1 MTATS
6 IDRASETMA
15 EALRSGADTLDLH
28 GLGLR
33 QLPPWPAGLDG
44 LRRLDLSG
52 NRLRSLPSEV
62 WQQSGLEWLD
72 LGSNRLASL
81 DPGIGR
87 LTQLRRLDLSENRL
101 ASLPAELAACLHLQ
115 HLDLFDN
122 QFAEWPE
129 VLLELRELQSLDLAH
144 NLLGHLPPLEG
155 RLPALGELDLS
166 SNRLRSVD
174 ALIALVAISRL
185 QLDDNRIT
193 RIPAALDAL
202 PMLSHRGNP
211 LAAARP
217 EPPRPLRE
225 LVSGGFEADKRY
237 FEAPL
242 QRFEFALDLSG
253 RPALE
258 GSLDIYYKGFA
269 GAPVGLKLYD
279 GTSLDL
285 HRLSR
290 KTAIAL
296 AAPAGGGFLQFEPT
310 SEAATVA
317 ANCEFAQ
324 RTLDRVSGA
333 ALLTAADFAPG
344 HAGVLV
350 EERHGGEG
358 AAADEIT
365 TTRGR
370 VSVTKTSDFEGQFDS
385 FSDDDESD
393 KTPRGDNRRAPPS
406 APPRDFREFS
416 FGSEADASAT
426 PPAPPAE
433 PPTRSLPVAD
443 RSAAQAPSTP
453 PPADAE
459 AVDTAVFC
467 PPAVARSS
475 VFMVQV
481 FLYLPDK
488 IAAVETEA
496 RQADEAARLRGR
508 FSLPLDLPR
517 GTRVD
522 LHLEM
527 PGLTIAE
534 ADAVL
539 VWRGRQT
546 VAQFEVGVPADVQGE
561 KLVGS
566 LRIAVAGMPKSTLR
580 FQLALLATGAAQ
592 PDAAAREIDARSYRR
607 AFVSYSSK
615 DRGEVLR
622 RVQAFRI
629 AGMSVFQDILD
640 LEPGERWQK
649 ELYREIDNCDVFLL
663 FWSQAAADSEW
674 VGKEIEYALARKH
687 GDDDSPPAIQPVP
700 IEGPPIP
707 PPPKNLSA
715 LHFNDALLAQI
726 AVASSA
732 PKGSASQP

>member
-1 MTATS
+1 MSTTS
-6 IDRASETMA
+6 IDRARETMA

-28 GLGLR
+28 GLGLKE
-33 QLPPWPAGLDG
+33 LPPWPGGLDD
-44 LRRLDLSG
+44 LRGLDLSG
-52 NRLRSLPSEV
+52 NRLRSLPPEI
-62 WQQSGLEWLD
+62 WEQAGLEWLD

-81 DPGIGR
+81 DRGVGR
-87 LTQLRRLDLSENRL
+87 LAHLRRLDLSENRL
-101 ASLPAELAACLHLQ
+101 ASLPAELATCLHLR

-129 VLLELRELQSLDLAH
+129 VLLGLPELQRLDLAH
-144 NLLGHLPPLEG
+144 NLLSQLPPLDG
-155 RLPALGELDLS
+155 RLPALRELDLS
-166 SNRLRSVD
+166 SNRLSKVD
-174 ALIALVAISRL
+174 ALTALLAISRL
-185 QLDDNRIT
+185 RLDDNRIT
-193 RIPAALDAL
+193 SIPEVLRAL
-202 PMLSHRGNP
+202 PMFSERGNP
-211 LAAARP
+211 LAASRP
-217 EPPRPLRE
+217 ELPPRPRLRD
-225 LVSGGFEADKRY
+225 LVSGGFETDKRY
-237 FEAPL
+237 FDAPL
-242 QRFEFALDLSG
+242 QRFEFALDLGG

-258 GSLDIYYKGFA
+258 RSLDIYYKGFA

-279 GTSLDL
+279 GTRLDL

-290 KTAIAL
+290 KAAVAL
-296 AAPAGGGFLQFEPT
+296 VAPAGGGFLQFEPT
-310 SEAATVA
+310 SEAGTVA

-324 RTLDRVSGA
+324 RTLDEVPGV
-333 ALLTAADFAPG
+333 ALLSAGDLAVG

-350 EERHGGEG
+350 EERDGGESD
-358 AAADEIT
+358 AADELT
-365 TTRGR
+365 TTRGGGAITGTR
-370 VSVTKTSDFEGQFDS
+370 HFERPSDAP
-385 FSDDDESD
+385 DDERKS
-393 KTPRGDNRRAPPS
+393 RGDSRKGLRA
-406 APPRDFREFS
+406 E
-416 FGSEADASAT
+416 
-426 PPAPPAE
+426 PPAP
-433 PPTRSLPVAD
+433 SLPVAD
-443 RSAAQAPSTP
+443 RSSARAPGAP
-453 PPADAE
+453 PPPPDAE

-475 VFMVQV
+475 VFLVQA
-481 FLYLPDK
+481 FLYPPDE
-488 IAAVETEA
+488 IAAVEAEA

-527 PGLTIAE
+527 PGLRIAE

-539 VWRGRQT
+539 TWRGRQT

-580 FQLALLATGAAQ
+580 FQVALLEAGAAG
-592 PDAAAREIDARSYRR
+592 PDAHACEIDARTYRR

-629 AGMSVFQDILD
+629 AGLSVFQDILD
-640 LEPGERWQK
+640 LEPGERWEK

-674 VGKEIEYALARKH
+674 VGREIEYALARKH

-726 AVASSA
+726 AVAATA
-732 PKGSASQP
+732 PKGSGIHP